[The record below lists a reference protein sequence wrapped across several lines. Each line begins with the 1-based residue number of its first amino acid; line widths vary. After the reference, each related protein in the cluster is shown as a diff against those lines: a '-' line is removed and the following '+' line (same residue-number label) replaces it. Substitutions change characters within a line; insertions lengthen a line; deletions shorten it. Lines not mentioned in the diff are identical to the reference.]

1 MFIIWYDVMS
11 PLWKAIIWKVNTT
24 SKSLEW
30 IDLILNFN
38 FKFNYAD
45 LETSLLIC
53 LRIRDICL
61 PFSSSGILV
70 KIFVIKITKNIY
82 INDI

>member
-30 IDLILNFN
+30 IDLILNLN

-45 LETSLLIC
+45 LEISLLIC
-53 LRIRDICL
+53 LWIRDICL
-61 PFSSSGILV
+61 HFSSSGILV
-70 KIFVIKITKNIY
+70 KISVIKITTNIY
-82 INDI
+82 INGI